1 MQPTRFEIPEQMR
14 DAANRSVDQA
24 KKAFE
29 QFLDAVGRATA
40 TAEVSAKSLGM
51 NTADFNRQARAFV
64 VASFDFVQ
72 RLAQARTF
80 EEMTALQQ
88 DFLKRQME
96 AIASKSPK
104 VELTEAEPCADEGGA
119 ASAPDRLQSRASK
132 IGAIACCEISWST
145 KASAEVGYQEIAGR
159 RRAQTKSVVRDD
171 PFKRALLALALL

>member
-29 QFLDAVGRATA
+29 QFLDAVGKATA
-40 TAEVSAKSLGM
+40 TADVSAKSLGV
-51 NTADFNRQARAFV
+51 NAADFSRQALAFV

-96 AIASKSPK
+96 AIASKSLK
-104 VELTEAEPCADEGGA
+104 AELTEAEPITAPMKAAPPSPRDSKVVQGKSARSPAAKSRGQRKPAPKSATKKSRGGGA
-119 ASAPDRLQSRASK
+119 R
-132 IGAIACCEISWST
+132 
-145 KASAEVGYQEIAGR
+145 
-159 RRAQTKSVVRDD
+159 
-171 PFKRALLALALL
+171 KRKP

>member
-29 QFLDAVGRATA
+29 QFLDAVGKATA
-40 TAEVSAKSLGM
+40 TADVSAKSLGV
-51 NTADFNRQARAFV
+51 NAADFSRQALAFV

-96 AIASKSPK
+96 AIASKSLK
-104 VELTEAEPCADEGGA
+104 AELTEAEPITAPMKAAPPQPQTDSKVGQEKSARSPAAKSRGQRKPAPKSATKKSRGGGA
-119 ASAPDRLQSRASK
+119 R
-132 IGAIACCEISWST
+132 
-145 KASAEVGYQEIAGR
+145 
-159 RRAQTKSVVRDD
+159 
-171 PFKRALLALALL
+171 KRKP